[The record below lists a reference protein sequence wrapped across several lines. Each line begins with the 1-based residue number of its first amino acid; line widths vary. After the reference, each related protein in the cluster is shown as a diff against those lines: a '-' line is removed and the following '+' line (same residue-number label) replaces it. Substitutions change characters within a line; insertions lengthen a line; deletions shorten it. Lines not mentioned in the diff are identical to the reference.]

1 MCFRCSRSHIVNPSI
16 KVDAKSV
23 RAFSTPTMQTHSSP
37 STPTKI
43 LHSGAS
49 QSSVKS
55 LFAKAPQKAKAKVKK
70 EIPSTRDHSTTD
82 STHDTP
88 NDPTNDD
95 DLFDKEASD
104 DDEISV
110 KLHHRLEHSAR
121 TAFGRCSSTRS
132 ARTRTRSRFP
142 PWSRNPRKRRRRSPS
157 RRSGTSRSAAPCGD
171 EGGVSS

>member
-16 KVDAKSV
+16 RVDAKSV

-70 EIPSTRDHSTTD
+70 EAPSTRDHSTTDSTRDHSTTD

-110 KLHHRLEHSAR
+110 ASLDRLECSAG

-132 ARTRTRSRFP
+132 ARTRTRSRSP
-142 PWSRNPRKRRRRSPS
+142 PRSRNPRKWRRRSP
-157 RRSGTSRSAAPCGD
+157 R
-171 EGGVSS
+171 